1 MLRIPKI
8 RHAKLS
14 RGAKMPKNIRRKKL
28 YKKPEMNKV
37 QLNSPED
44 TAAVIAAAVVIG
56 VVGALVVSTPAK
68 S

>member
-1 MLRIPKI
+1 MK
-8 RHAKLS
+8 
-14 RGAKMPKNIRRKKL
+14 KNNKHKKL

-44 TAAVIAAAVVIG
+44 SAAFVAAAVVVG
-56 VVGALVVSTPAK
+56 VVGALVTSTPVK

>member
-1 MLRIPKI
+1 
-8 RHAKLS
+8 
-14 RGAKMPKNIRRKKL
+14 MPKNNMRKKL

-44 TAAVIAAAVVIG
+44 TAAVVAAAVVVG
-56 VVGALVVSTPAK
+56 VVGALVCTTPAK

>member
-1 MLRIPKI
+1 
-8 RHAKLS
+8 
-14 RGAKMPKNIRRKKL
+14 MPKNIRRKKL